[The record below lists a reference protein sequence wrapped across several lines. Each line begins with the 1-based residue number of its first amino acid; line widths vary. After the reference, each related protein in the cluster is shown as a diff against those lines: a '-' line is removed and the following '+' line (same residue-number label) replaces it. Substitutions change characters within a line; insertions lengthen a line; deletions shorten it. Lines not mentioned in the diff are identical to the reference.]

1 MRVLVAQDGFEDVAR
16 GIVQHLAGQHDG
28 LVVLPDRIELQ
39 GVVVVHLL
47 GDLRA
52 DVHVVE
58 VGYDGRA
65 LQEQDALDEALGM
78 LHLGDRALLEIFAQA
93 GVAPVLGHLGM
104 HHVLVDG
111 GQLAGKQTV
120 QRVDKFLVSF
130 HGSAPSIRTMI
141 GRIRPL

>member
-1 MRVLVAQDGFEDVAR
+1 MCIR
-16 GIVQHLAGQHDG
+16 
-28 LVVLPDRIELQ
+28 DR
-39 GVVVVHLL
+39 
-47 GDLRA
+47 
-52 DVHVVE
+52 
-58 VGYDGRA
+58 GYDRRA

-78 LHLGDRALLEIFAQA
+78 LHLGDRALLEILAQA

-120 QRVDKFLVSF
+120 QRVDKFLVSL